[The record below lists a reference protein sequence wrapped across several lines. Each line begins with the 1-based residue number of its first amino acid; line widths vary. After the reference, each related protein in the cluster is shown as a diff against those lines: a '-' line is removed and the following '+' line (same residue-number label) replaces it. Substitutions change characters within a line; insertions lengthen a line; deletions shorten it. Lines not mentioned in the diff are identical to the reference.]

1 MDKDDWILKLQQ
13 LHNRLVGSGIPEQWY
28 RLHGLFGSTDEDD
41 KLSLEVK
48 KGKYT
53 IEYEVYYKER
63 GEKSSIRTFSDLE
76 QACNYLYD
84 KLIDRQR
91 ILGR

>member
-1 MDKDDWILKLQQ
+1 MKKEDWISKLKQ
-13 LHNRLVGSGIPEQWY
+13 LHDRLESQGIPARWY

-53 IEYEVYYKER
+53 IEYEVYFKER
-63 GEKSSIRTFSDLE
+63 GEKHSDRIFFDLDE
-76 QACNYLYD
+76 ACNYLHD
-84 KLIDRQR
+84 KLIKQQK
-91 ILGR
+91 IFGK